1 MSCNQQELRELAI
14 RQDADA
20 ARSFCLGE
28 LWERLRGG
36 VWVFRDTFSTEE
48 RHFALVRSSAAVP
61 PRPLDSRKLRLLESV
76 LLGKSPKMVAYDSQR
91 CLSSITAS
99 MQDCVRTMGLTGRFS
114 HAPALLTMAA
124 LALHRPD
131 IAPNLGRL
139 SELRVEG
146 ERFEVVSA
154 RRPDL
159 RLPVRLSLAEAEV
172 LRRLVSGDSHAQ
184 ISGARATS
192 PRTVAN
198 QLATAFRK
206 LGVSG
211 RRATLERLIRHS
223 ALQD

>member
-1 MSCNQQELRELAI
+1 MSCTQQELRQLAI
-14 RQDADA
+14 RQDAEG
-20 ARSFCLGE
+20 ARLFCLGE
-28 LWERLRGG
+28 FWERLRGG

-48 RHFALVRSSAAVP
+48 RHFALVRSSAMVP
-61 PRPLDSRKLRLLESV
+61 PRPLDTRKLRLLESV
-76 LLGKSPKMVAYDSQR
+76 LLGKAPKMVAYDSQR

-99 MQDCVRTMGLTGRFS
+99 MHECVRSMGLTGRFS
-114 HAPALLTMAA
+114 QASALLTMAA

-131 IAPNLGRL
+131 VAPKLGRL

-146 ERFEVVSA
+146 ERFEIVSA
-154 RRPDL
+154 QRPDL
-159 RLPVRLSLAEAEV
+159 HLPVRLSLAEAEV
-172 LRRLVSGDSHAQ
+172 IRRLVAGDSHAQ

-198 QLATAFRK
+198 QLAKAFRK

-223 ALQD
+223 ALRE